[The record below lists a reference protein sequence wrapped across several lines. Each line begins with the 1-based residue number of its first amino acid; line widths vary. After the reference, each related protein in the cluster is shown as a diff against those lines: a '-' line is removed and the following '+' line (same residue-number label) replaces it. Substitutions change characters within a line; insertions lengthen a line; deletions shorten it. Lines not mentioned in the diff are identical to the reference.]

1 MRPETGRVIR
11 RFAYLIEAVCMFGL
25 LSIARDRVA
34 VKSIA
39 GVEVRHWLSA
49 GLALG
54 ITLWIVGTAAL
65 YWPRKTPS
73 QRES

>member
-1 MRPETGRVIR
+1 MPATGRVVR

-34 VKSIA
+34 LRSIA
-39 GVEVRHWLSA
+39 GVELRHWLSA

-65 YWPRKTPS
+65 YWPRKNPT
-73 QRES
+73 QRET